1 MPKTAFWKLPLEKQD
16 HFIKISIEEFSNQS
30 YENVSVKYISQKM
43 GIAKGTLYKYFE
55 NKKDLYLFLV
65 EYASAQKYQTL
76 DRLLQQSNEDN
87 FSEVLFQIYMSNTRF
102 EIDSPVLS
110 RFLYCVHRE
119 HPHHE
124 LGNLPQ
130 LLKKQA
136 CNHYRAIL
144 HEQQQKGHVRSD
156 IPLDILTF
164 MVAQLSWGI
173 RDYFLSNHPKV
184 FSEKLK
190 NTTKTMVQ
198 DLVQTFAT
206 QLTQLVNEG
215 VKKI

>member
-1 MPKTAFWKLPLEKQD
+1 MPKTAFWKLPFAKQN
-16 HFIKISIEEFSNQS
+16 HFIETSIEEFSNQS
-30 YENVSVKYISQKM
+30 YENVSVKYISQQI

-65 EYASAQKYQTL
+65 EYAITKKYQTI
-76 DRLLQQSNEDN
+76 DRLLQQSSDDEL
-87 FSEVLFQIYMSNTRF
+87 SEVLLQIYTSTARF
-102 EIDSPVLS
+102 EVDFPVLS

-144 HEQQQKGHVRSD
+144 HDQQQKGNVRSD
-156 IPLDILTF
+156 IPLEMLTF
-164 MVAQLSWGI
+164 LVVQLGWGI
-173 RDYFLSNHPKV
+173 RDYFLNNHPSAFIENENSK
-184 FSEKLK
+184 S
-190 NTTKTMVQ
+190 KTGTSLREVAHI
-198 DLVQTFAT
+198 FAS
-206 QLTQLVNEG
+206 QLTLLVNEG
-215 VKKI
+215 IA